1 MTERPPQ
8 GTYNLNIT
16 VSDGVWPDTF
26 STIKIYVQEIGSD
39 AFRSSV
45 SLRLTSITAEEFIE
59 MDEFGVSR
67 RDQLQAVL
75 ADMAAAHPSHIHI
88 FSVVN
93 AEDNATDVTFS
104 VCGAASCHKPEILRS
119 LLTAQREKI
128 RSVLKERNS
137 QVSIDF
143 CSWMGCLQDGG
154 CTIHSAVSRSPP
166 LVDGGSASIVSI
178 PQVGNVSCTET
189 ILPELLFSAPK
200 PLPEWWDLH
209 VDSYRLQVSLFDF
222 VPWATLPAD

>member
-8 GTYNLNIT
+8 GAYDLNIT

-59 MDEFGVSR
+59 KDEFGVSR

-119 LLTAQREKI
+119 LLTPQREKI

-137 QVSIDF
+137 QMS
-143 CSWMGCLQDGG
+143 G
-154 CTIHSAVSRSPP
+154 
-166 LVDGGSASIVSI
+166 
-178 PQVGNVSCTET
+178 TET

-209 VDSYRLQVSLFDF
+209 VDSHRLQVSLFHF
-222 VPWATLPAD
+222 VPWATLPADSEHFTVTAMHGFIVSATARTAIYRWSS